1 LFFGVKPTAVLE
13 AAAVSKNQPLLP
25 FMPQDPSER
34 EELVTRWTVLVQE
47 ILPSMAKCHQWPMTE
62 DHCFMRIC
70 LDGAL
75 GAPWHTIVRR
85 PAIRHLSDQQL
96 SEAIAVA
103 ESVIRS
109 PPILDELNRQSISWR
124 KRR

>member
-1 LFFGVKPTAVLE
+1 MSE
-13 AAAVSKNQPLLP
+13 HQPFLP
-25 FMPQDPSER
+25 FMTKELSER
-34 EELVTRWTVLVQE
+34 EALAARWTALVQKV
-47 ILPSMAKCHQWPMTE
+47 LPSMARQHQWPVTE

-96 SEAIAVA
+96 SEAVAIA
-103 ESVIRS
+103 ESVVRDPS
-109 PPILDELNRQSISWR
+109 TLGALNRQSLGWR
-124 KRR
+124 KQR